1 MRPSNPPRNVALHK
15 NLESVVIAAHL
26 LEKTPATSGGYS
38 PVGLRENAFGAR
50 CRTASAAQGAVVI
63 EQQADVPM

>member
-38 PVGLRENAFGAR
+38 PVGLREDCFWCPLSHGLGGSR
-50 CRTASAAQGAVVI
+50 SRR
-63 EQQADVPM
+63 

>member
-26 LEKTPATSGGYS
+26 LEKPPYRAAAIRRLASVKT
-38 PVGLRENAFGAR
+38 AFGAR

-63 EQQADVPM
+63 KQQADVPM